1 MGPNPQPL
9 LREMYRDWPFFRSTI
24 DLVQMVLAKADPRIV
39 KLYDDMLVPEDLRY
53 GRSLLQRAARL
64 LG

>member
-1 MGPNPQPL
+1 M
-9 LREMYRDWPFFRSTI
+9 

-53 GRSLLQRAARL
+53 GRSPMQRASATPS
-64 LG
+64 

>member
-1 MGPNPQPL
+1 
-9 LREMYRDWPFFRSTI
+9 MYRDWPFFRSTM

-53 GRSLLQRAARL
+53 GRSPLQRASATPS
-64 LG
+64 